1 VCACVCVRL
10 CVCAHALNF
19 YHFNRC
25 AVVSRGC
32 LICIPVMI
40 YDVSFHK
47 PVCHLYIFLWEV
59 SVKISNT
66 FYLGFLIFL
75 QLSFESSLYALNNS
89 SLSDVSFVNIFF
101 TSVA

>member
-1 VCACVCVRL
+1 M
-10 CVCAHALNF
+10 
-19 YHFNRC
+19 
-25 AVVSRGC
+25 VSRGC

-89 SLSDVSFVNIFF
+89 SLSDVSGRW
-101 TSVA
+101 